1 MPTEHAPER
10 EGVELPKL
18 ISKRE
23 LLQIVPLSYPSIW
36 NRMRRGEFPRSIKLD
51 DTGAKVAW
59 ILSEVEEWIASRP
72 RVQLKPPDQAKATE
86 ADQPEAA

>member
-1 MPTEHAPER
+1 MSTEHAPER
-10 EGVELPKL
+10 DGAELPKL
-18 ISKRE
+18 ISKRQ
-23 LLQIVPLSYPSIW
+23 LLQIVPLSYTSIW
-36 NRMRRGEFPRSIKLD
+36 SRMRKDEFPRSVKLD

-72 RVQLKPPDQAKATE
+72 RVQLKPAGEPKITE